1 MELSCRLVCNRQP
14 PHGQVDLKYKS
25 ISLVQ
30 NQSRYATSWIKCT
43 PSPKPND
50 DDDDD
55 DYNENMGTVLHFSLL
70 L

>member
-1 MELSCRLVCNRQP
+1 MELSCRLVYNTQP
-14 PHGQVDLKYKS
+14 PHGQVDLKYNL
-25 ISLVQ
+25 ISLVH

-55 DYNENMGTVLHFSLL
+55 YNENIGTVLYFGLL

>member
-1 MELSCRLVCNRQP
+1 MELSCRLVYNTQP
-14 PHGQVDLKYKS
+14 PHGQVDLKYKLR
-25 ISLVQ
+25 SLVH

-50 DDDDD
+50 DDND
-55 DYNENMGTVLHFSLL
+55 DYNENIGTVLYFGLL

>member
-1 MELSCRLVCNRQP
+1 MELSCRLVYNTQP

-25 ISLVQ
+25 ISLVH

-55 DYNENMGTVLHFSLL
+55 YNENIGTVLYFGLL